1 MGLRLIRIGNK
12 VRVGEVKSLSF
23 RRSMRNSAV
32 ILYIVALWA
41 IRIVVRHAG
50 FDIPHWADFAFSF
63 LVVALVGV
71 VDKQLP
77 SRRFKNLGL
86 LLGMMCAMFVFFL
99 TKKIISGTLS
109 MDVEVWLFG
118 ILIILS
124 SGYSSYC
131 LWRWMRNI
139 RWYRDLALER
149 ELRAKRKRK
158 LEY

>member
-32 ILYIVALWA
+32 ILYMVALWV
-41 IRIVVRHAG
+41 IYIVVRRAG

-63 LVVALVGV
+63 LVVALVGM

-77 SRRFKNLGL
+77 SRRFKNFGL

-99 TKKIISGTLS
+99 TKKIILGTLS

>member
-32 ILYIVALWA
+32 ILYMVALW
-41 IRIVVRHAG
+41 VVYIAVRRAG
-50 FDIPHWADFAFSF
+50 YDIPKWADFAFSF

-71 VDKQLP
+71 IDKQLP

-86 LLGMMCAMFVFFL
+86 LLGGMGAVFVYVCTRKYIL
-99 TKKIISGTLS
+99 GTLS
-109 MDVEVWLFG
+109 MDVEVWIFG
-118 ILIILS
+118 ILIPLS
-124 SGYSSYC
+124 LGFSAYC

-139 RWYRDLALER
+139 RWYRDLALQR
-149 ELRAKRKRK
+149 VLRAKRNRR
-158 LEY
+158 LDY

>member
-32 ILYIVALWA
+32 ILYVVVLFA
-41 IRIVVRHAG
+41 IYIAVRRAG
-50 FDIPHWADFAFSF
+50 YDIPRWADYALSF
-63 LVVALVGV
+63 LIAGQVGII
-71 VDKQLP
+71 DKQLP

-86 LLGMMCAMFVFFL
+86 LLGMMGVVFVYACTRKYL
-99 TKKIISGTLS
+99 SGTLS
-109 MDVEVWLFG
+109 MDVEVWIFG
-118 ILIILS
+118 ILIPLS
-124 SGYSSYC
+124 LGFSSYC

-139 RWYRDLALER
+139 RRYKELALQR

>member
-32 ILYIVALWA
+32 ILYMVTLWV
-41 IRIVVRHAG
+41 IFIVVRRVG
-50 FDIPHWADFAFSF
+50 FDIPRWADFAFSF
-63 LVVALVGV
+63 LVVALVGFI
-71 VDKQLP
+71 DKQLP
-77 SRRFKNLGL
+77 SRRLKNLGL
-86 LLGMMCAMFVFFL
+86 LLGVMGVIFVYACTRKYF
-99 TKKIISGTLS
+99 SGTLS

-124 SGYSSYC
+124 FGYSAYC

>member
-32 ILYIVALWA
+32 IFYMVALWA
-41 IRIVVRHAG
+41 IYIAVRRAG
-50 FDIPHWADFAFSF
+50 YDIPKWADFAFSF

-77 SRRFKNLGL
+77 SRRFKNFGL

-139 RWYRDLALER
+139 RWYRELALER
-149 ELRAKRKRK
+149 ELRAKRRRK